1 MDVDNKESDTTST
14 STITLLMSIALFEEV
29 DKRYC
34 WNVNLKHSIESL
46 HVSSSFKVVYMQVLA
61 IYYYYYYS
69 CF

>member
-46 HVSSSFKVVYMQVLA
+46 HVSSSFK
-61 IYYYYYYS
+61 
-69 CF
+69 